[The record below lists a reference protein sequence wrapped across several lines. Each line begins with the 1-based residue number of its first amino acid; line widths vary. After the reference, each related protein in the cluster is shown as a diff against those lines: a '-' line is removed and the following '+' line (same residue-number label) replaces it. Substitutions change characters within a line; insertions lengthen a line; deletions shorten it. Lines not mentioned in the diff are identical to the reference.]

1 MSDNK
6 DNSKKG
12 FFSRL
17 FGGSNTS
24 VQTKTEVT
32 SSEQSSEIPS
42 MSALNKMKKADIV
55 SVAKDNGLELDIN
68 LTKAKLLEAWELHF
82 SSEPS
87 PSAVDDAADVMA
99 EVAAAKEAPVEEAAE
114 EVAEEAPVEEAAEE
128 VAEEVAEEA
137 PVEEAAEEL
146 AEEAPVEE
154 AVEEVAEEAAEE
166 VAEEVAE
173 EAPVEEA
180 AEEAVVEEAVEEV
193 AEEAPVEEAAE
204 EVAEEVAEEAPVE
217 EAAEE
222 AVVEEAVEEVAEE
235 AAEEVAEVVAEE
247 APVEEA
253 AEEAAEEAVVEE
265 AVEEKETEIKI
276 SMDEKT
282 SAQIISDFE
291 TKQLKTDLP
300 EFRPGDTI
308 VVSVKVREGERT
320 RLQAFEG
327 VVMGVKKG
335 GLNSSFIVR
344 KISSGIGVERTF
356 QTHSP
361 MIDSIKVKRKG
372 DVRQAKLFY
381 LRERS
386 GKSARIKERL
396 E

>member
-6 DNSKKG
+6 DNNKKG

-17 FGGSNTS
+17 FGGSNAS
-24 VQTKTEVT
+24 EETKTEVI
-32 SSEQSSEIPS
+32 SSEESSEMPS
-42 MSALNKMKKADIV
+42 ISVLNKMKKADIV

-68 LTKAKLLEAWELHF
+68 LTKAKLLEAWELNF
-82 SSEPS
+82 YPESS

-99 EVAAAKEAPVEEAAE
+99 EVAVSENLSSEAPVEEAAE
-114 EVAEEAPVEEAAEE
+114 EAPV
-128 VAEEVAEEA
+128 
-137 PVEEAAEEL
+137 
-146 AEEAPVEE
+146 
-154 AVEEVAEEAAEE
+154 
-166 VAEEVAE
+166 E

-180 AEEAVVEEAVEEV
+180 AEEA
-193 AEEAPVEEAAE
+193 PVEEA
-204 EVAEEVAEEAPVE
+204 EV
-217 EAAEE
+217 
-222 AVVEEAVEEVAEE
+222 
-235 AAEEVAEVVAEE
+235 
-247 APVEEA
+247 
-253 AEEAAEEAVVEE
+253 
-265 AVEEKETEIKI
+265 KI